1 MYQNFECKCI
11 FSTNF
16 KQKVNIVYKNIVI
29 KVKHKNINAT
39 RLWIPSGAHEF
50 TPSFE

>member
-29 KVKHKNINAT
+29 KVKNKNINAT
-39 RLWIPSGAHEF
+39 RWWIPSGVHEF
-50 TPSFE
+50 TPSF